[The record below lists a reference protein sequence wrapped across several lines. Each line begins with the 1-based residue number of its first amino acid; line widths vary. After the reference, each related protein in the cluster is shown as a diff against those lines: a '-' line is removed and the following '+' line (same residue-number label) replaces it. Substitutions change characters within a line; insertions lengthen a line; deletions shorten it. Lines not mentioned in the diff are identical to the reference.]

1 VAGRLRSLTIAVG
14 AFLLIGVGFF
24 FLRGPKPH
32 IEIKAEK
39 LFSLPGFDI
48 TNTLFTSWIVV
59 VLLIVLAFLATRNM
73 KLIPTGFQNAVE
85 AIIEMLYTLVQN
97 TVGDKHARR
106 FFPVIATIFL
116 YIMISNWSA
125 LLPIFNTIGKVE
137 EIHAEGG
144 EFHDEAAVFKEVA
157 GISMIMP
164 NTKSVEIHVD
174 ESPCNG
180 TSGDEHEE
188 CIVHQ
193 REEAILE
200 ARERKH
206 LGEDEKLAIMAPYF
220 RSVNTDLMSPLS
232 LAIASAIFVEY
243 WGISTLGV
251 LGYGSK
257 FFNFRRISRGDFMG
271 VIDIFVGILEFIAEI
286 ARLISFTFR
295 LFGNML
301 AGEILL
307 LVMTFL
313 IPLLL
318 ALPFYGLELFVGV
331 IQAFVFAML
340 TLVFGALA
348 VTSHD
353 DHGEESHAS
362 SGAAAAHGAE

>member
-1 VAGRLRSLTIAVG
+1 VTARLRNAAIAVG
-14 AFLLIGVGFF
+14 LVLLLGVGFF

-39 LFSLPGFDI
+39 LWAVGFFDI

-59 VLLIVLAFLATRNM
+59 ILLIVVAYLASRRLQ
-73 KLIPTGFQNAVE
+73 LIPSGFQNAVE
-85 AIIEMLYTLVQN
+85 AVIELLYGLVHS
-97 TVGDKHARR
+97 TVGERHARR

-116 YIMISNWSA
+116 YVVFANWFA

-137 EIHAEGG
+137 EIGPEDKHFKE
-144 EFHDEAAVFKEVA
+144 EAVVFKES
-157 GISMIMP
+157 GLSLIMP
-164 NTKSVEIHVD
+164 GAKELEFEVD
-174 ESPCNG
+174 EAPCDGLKGNQH
-180 TSGDEHEE
+180 DE
-188 CIVHQ
+188 CLVQQ
-193 REEAILE
+193 REEAIAAEL
-200 ARERKH
+200 
-206 LGEDEKLAIMAPYF
+206 EDEDVGEGETVGVLAPYF

-232 LAIASAIFVEY
+232 LAIVSAIFVEY
-243 WGISTLGV
+243 WGISTLG
-251 LGYGSK
+251 LIGYGSK
-257 FFNFRRISRGDFMG
+257 FFNFGRIRRGQILLGA
-271 VIDIFVGILEFIAEI
+271 IDLFVGALEFIAEL

-313 IPLLL
+313 VPLLL

-348 VTSHD
+348 VAGHGPEHD
-353 DHGEESHAS
+353 EQGQTTGGEAAPVHG
-362 SGAAAAHGAE
+362 